1 MAKKPTDAANGDNE
15 QVNAAAGADA
25 STPAG
30 NVAASGAE
38 TAASPADVAAAPLP
52 DIPEPIFAQDKEGQH
67 RPMSGGSFIR
77 LEDGTL
83 IRNPEA

>member
-1 MAKKPTDAANGDNE
+1 MAKKPTDAASGDNE

-25 STPAG
+25 S
-30 NVAASGAE
+30 AATGDA
-38 TAASPADVAAAPLP
+38 AASPADAAAAPLP